1 MILVFTGRQAH
12 LTPEIRDLAAAK
24 LQKLERLLGDILDV
38 HVILKRE
45 KHRQVAEM
53 VVRARR
59 RRLTAQGEG
68 GEFTEALVACA
79 DRLLAQARREAD
91 RRHSRRKG
99 RASVRR
105 SGVPQA
111 PERDGR
117 GAGGDGLPPYV
128 DAGRTTLRNMTVEEA
143 LLSARDEEHQV
154 LVFRNARSRQVAI
167 FYRTADG
174 RYALLEAE
182 D

>member
-1 MILVFTGRQAH
+1 VILVFTGRQAH
-12 LTPEIRDLAAAK
+12 LTSAIRDLAAAK
-24 LQKLERLLGDILDV
+24 LQKLERLLGDILDA

-45 KHRQVAEM
+45 RHRMIAEI
-53 VVRARR
+53 VVRAGR

-68 GEFTEALVACA
+68 LEFAEALGACA

-91 RRHSRRKG
+91 RRHTRRKG
-99 RASVRR
+99 RDSARRAAS
-105 SGVPQA
+105 GA
-111 PERDGR
+111 AETDGQ
-117 GAGGDGLPPYV
+117 GKAHDGLPPYV
-128 DAGRTTLRNMTVEEA
+128 VAGRTTLRNMTIEEA
-143 LLSARDEEHQV
+143 LQSARDEEHPV

-167 FYRTADG
+167 FYRTPDG